1 MLIKLE
7 HGINRLMDWVGVLA
21 SALLILLVVVITFN
35 VANRY
40 LFNISGIGIGF
51 EELAWHFYAAS
62 FLLGIPYA
70 LRTSS
75 HVRVDL
81 IFENLSLRTQAIIDL
96 VGTLIFLIPLCL
108 VVIWSGWAFAIEA
121 WGLGSRPDEI
131 GALIKQ
137 IINTGIGEKSQ
148 DPGGLLNRWI
158 IKGVIPFSFFLL
170 LLAAFSFAIHKVNIL
185 MGVEYENEQDG
196 AHSSHGQAFVN
207 AADVE
212 EKES

>member
-7 HGINRLMDWVGVLA
+7 HGINRLMDWIGVIA
-21 SALLILLVVVITFN
+21 SLLLIILVAVIAFN

-40 LFNISGIGIGF
+40 LFKISAIGIGF
-51 EELAWHFYAAS
+51 EELAWHLYAAS
-62 FLLGIPYA
+62 FLLGIPFA
-70 LRTSS
+70 LRTGS

-81 IFENLSLRTQAIIDL
+81 IFENLSLKTRAIIDL
-96 VGTLIFLIPLCL
+96 VGSLIFLIPLCL
-108 VVIWSGWAFAIEA
+108 VVVWSGWAFTMEA

-137 IINTGIGEKSQ
+137 IVSTGVGEQSQ

-170 LLAAFSFAIHKVNIL
+170 LLASFAFIIHKANVL
-185 MGVEYENEQDG
+185 LGLEQPNELDEIQG
-196 AHSSHGQAFVN
+196 HNS
-207 AADVE
+207 
-212 EKES
+212 